1 MPSPA
6 IVRAMQQ
13 AVAHHQAGR
22 LADAEKIYRQVLQQ
36 SPRDA
41 DALQLLG
48 LLHHQTGRNDLAVEL
63 ISKAITIRP
72 RAEFF
77 INLSQAYRE
86 LGRHAERL
94 TACQRAV
101 QMAPNIPEA
110 WNNLGSA
117 YKEMNRLVEA
127 KDAIERALKLRPNFT
142 MAWNNLG
149 NTLAMF
155 GQAPEA
161 EAAFRKAMATDP
173 RYAEA
178 YSNLAEMLSRLG
190 RRDEAV
196 ALSLKALELKPQLV
210 AAYVNLGAALH
221 MQGRLDEGDEA
232 FRRGIHL
239 QPNHEGL
246 HQNLLNSMIQ
256 TTRTT
261 PEQAFAA
268 YVGWANRFATPRA
281 APPAHR
287 NRRDLGRKLRVGYVS
302 PDLRRHSVSFFL
314 EPILEQHDRA
324 QFGIAL
330 YSNTIMPDDV
340 TDRLRGKC
348 DLWRDITA
356 LTDDQAAEMIRR
368 DEIDILVDLAG
379 HTVRNRLTLF
389 GRKPAPVQVTYLG
402 FPNTTG
408 VRAIDYRLTD
418 ALADPVGQ
426 TERFHVEKLIRLP
439 PPFLCYRPPDAAPPV
454 ADPPAARIGYV
465 TFGSFNRA
473 SKAGPETIELWSRV
487 LSAVAG
493 SKLIM
498 KSRGLGDVGSRD
510 RLLRGFTA
518 HGIAPQRIEL
528 IEANQGLT
536 DHLAL
541 YGRIDI
547 ALDTFP
553 YHGTTTTCEAMW
565 MGVPTVSL
573 VGQVHHSRVGLSLL
587 TSVGLPWLAVE
598 GVDPY
603 VALAGKLAGDLPAL
617 VRLRQDMRQR
627 VAASPL
633 CDAARLTRAI
643 EVEYRQMINA
653 WIQGP
658 VG

>member
-1 MPSPA
+1 
-6 IVRAMQQ
+6 
-13 AVAHHQAGR
+13 
-22 LADAEKIYRQVLQQ
+22 
-36 SPRDA
+36 
-41 DALQLLG
+41 
-48 LLHHQTGRNDLAVEL
+48 
-63 ISKAITIRP
+63 
-72 RAEFF
+72 
-77 INLSQAYRE
+77 
-86 LGRHAERL
+86 
-94 TACQRAV
+94 
-101 QMAPNIPEA
+101 
-110 WNNLGSA
+110 
-117 YKEMNRLVEA
+117 
-127 KDAIERALKLRPNFT
+127 
-142 MAWNNLG
+142 
-149 NTLAMF
+149 
-155 GQAPEA
+155 
-161 EAAFRKAMATDP
+161 
-173 RYAEA
+173 
-178 YSNLAEMLSRLG
+178 
-190 RRDEAV
+190 
-196 ALSLKALELKPQLV
+196 
-210 AAYVNLGAALH
+210 
-221 MQGRLDEGDEA
+221 
-232 FRRGIHL
+232 
-239 QPNHEGL
+239 
-246 HQNLLNSMIQ
+246 
-256 TTRTT
+256 
-261 PEQAFAA
+261 
-268 YVGWANRFATPRA
+268 
-281 APPAHR
+281 
-287 NRRDLGRKLRVGYVS
+287 
-302 PDLRRHSVSFFL
+302 
-314 EPILEQHDRA
+314 
-324 QFGIAL
+324 
-330 YSNTIMPDDV
+330 MPDDV

-408 VRAIDYRLTD
+408 VRAIDYRMTD

-454 ADPPAARIGYV
+454 ADPPAARNGYV

-518 HGIAPQRIEL
+518 HGITPERIQL
-528 IEANQGLT
+528 IEASQGLT

-587 TSVGLPWLAVE
+587 TSVGLPWSAVE
-598 GVDPY
+598 GVDAY

-617 VRLRQDMRQR
+617 VGLRTDMRQR
-627 VAASPL
+627 MAGSPL

-643 EVEYRQMINA
+643 EVEYRQMIKA